1 MKIDYKEYRILT
13 DKETIYLT
21 RTQNNILQLLYNNKN
36 NIVTY
41 EDIAKEIY
49 NSKYDDLL
57 KNLIKKHISILRKKI
72 SKYIE
77 IKTVRDIGY
86 IIEED
91 LKWV

>member
-91 LKWV
+91 LK